1 MEVVDWDNLMS
12 LVEGFPPIPVL
23 AIALRRRFLP
33 TVVGWMKLR
42 GVAVGGALEQLPPLS
57 MKPPGG

>member
-1 MEVVDWDNLMS
+1 MEVVDLNHLMS
-12 LVEGFPPIPVL
+12 LVEGFPPIPV
-23 AIALRRRFLP
+23 ALRRRFLT

-42 GVAVGGALEQLPPLS
+42 GVAVGGALEQLS